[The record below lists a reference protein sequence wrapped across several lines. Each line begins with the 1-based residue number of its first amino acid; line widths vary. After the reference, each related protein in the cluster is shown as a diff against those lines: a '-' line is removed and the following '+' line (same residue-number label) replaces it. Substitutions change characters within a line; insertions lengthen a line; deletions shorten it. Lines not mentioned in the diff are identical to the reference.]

1 MIIRHFSRTVTKNA
15 PDMPPLYPHGPG
27 KVKMIKLPGLGDN
40 VGGVGGGAGVG
51 RVMGVAE
58 AARRAVELAGRPG
71 RCLLGLAGPPG
82 AGKSTLAA
90 RLAAGVPRCGRR
102 AVVVPLDGFHL
113 ADTEL
118 IRLGR
123 LGRKGAPDTF
133 DAAGYVAL
141 LNRIRDAGPDDVV
154 YAPSFGR
161 KLEQPIAGSILV
173 PPDAGLVITEGN
185 YLLYGEPPW
194 TGVRPLLDEVWWVEL
209 DDAERRSRLVAR
221 HERWGKPPAVASR
234 FVAESDEANARA
246 VAPGR
251 DRADRVVVAG

>member
-1 MIIRHFSRTVTKNA
+1 MCS
-15 PDMPPLYPHGPG
+15 GE
-27 KVKMIKLPGLGDN
+27 GL
-40 VGGVGGGAGVG
+40 G
-51 RVMGVAE
+51 RVMD
-58 AARRAVELAGRPG
+58 AAAAVERAGELAGRPG
-71 RCLLGLAGPPG
+71 RFLLGLAGAPG

-90 RLAAGVPRCGRR
+90 RVADTVAHSGR
-102 AVVVPLDGFHL
+102 AVVVVPLDGFHL
-113 ADTEL
+113 ADAEL

-141 LNRIRDAGPDDVV
+141 LTRIREAGPADVV

-161 KLEQPIAGSILV
+161 KLEQPIAGSIAV
-173 PPDAGLVITEGN
+173 PPGAGLVITEGN

-194 TGVRPLLDEVWWVEL
+194 TGVRPLLDEVWWVDL
-209 DDAERRSRLVAR
+209 DGAERRRRLVAR
-221 HERWGKPPAVASR
+221 HERWGKPAAAARR

-251 DRADRVVVAG
+251 DLADRIVCAG